1 MGESFIA
8 EARREQIIQSCIDTL
23 EEVGYT
29 KVSLTKIAKKAKV
42 STGLISYHF
51 SDKMDLINQTLL
63 YLLEKKL
70 DFISG
75 KVVQEETPTSQLTAY
90 IEACLAYQVA
100 NFKYNIALIEIVF
113 NVENEEGI
121 PFYRA
126 DNGEEDEDPIYT
138 LLKEILL
145 DGQQKKE
152 FSNQF
157 DVEMICVL
165 IQGAIE
171 ESMLKHNKTFSFEK
185 YKNEL
190 IKMVLKIVI

>member
-1 MGESFIA
+1 M
-8 EARREQIIQSCIDTL
+8 
-23 EEVGYT
+23 
-29 KVSLTKIAKKAKV
+29 
-42 STGLISYHF
+42 
-51 SDKMDLINQTLL
+51 
-63 YLLEKKL
+63 